1 MGIIMFGLRKS
12 SSTGRNLNY
21 TVCGTDISK
30 QKKSGLF
37 SIKVL
42 NLKRQVKFHC
52 EIKWRHCVVGPGGI
66 KSIR

>member
-1 MGIIMFGLRKS
+1 MFGPCGLRKS

-52 EIKWRHCVVGPGGI
+52 EI
-66 KSIR
+66 